1 MGEGEEMEGKGAE
14 AAAFPSHSPSFT
26 GTNFGCTN
34 YGKRE
39 GGRGLQIVHEGR
51 ENWED
56 VKVFPEKTFLTK
68 YSYPEPRPV
77 CKMYTKNY
85 LFNTHF

>member
-1 MGEGEEMEGKGAE
+1 MGGAEEKEGKGA
-14 AAAFPSHSPSFT
+14 AAAFSSNPPSFA

-39 GGRGLQIVHEGR
+39 GGRGLQIVHRGR
-51 ENWED
+51 KNWED

-85 LFNTHF
+85 LLNTHF